1 MPFDSNGNFSLSAG
15 YLAVSGQT
23 ILPSQHNPV
32 LEDIGSA
39 LSEVLLRSGVAP
51 MTGPLNMN
59 SFRIQNMPEAAGDGD
74 PVTLGQLQELL
85 SNLAT
90 VPPGAVQGFRR
101 KTPPTGWVKE
111 GGGTIGSSLSGATAR
126 AASDTEALFT
136 VLWTEFTNTE
146 LPIQDSS
153 GAASTRGGSAASD
166 FAANKRMPLFDS
178 RTRFLRGSD
187 DGLGFNVGLV
197 VGVSQ
202 ADVFKAH
209 THTGTTE
216 DDGQHD
222 HDMPRSTVSGT
233 GPGVGY
239 QFGDKLDDNGPDTLA
254 AGLHDHDFTTNATG
268 DALETRPRASV
279 VLLCIKL

>member
-1 MPFDSNGNFSLSAG
+1 M
-15 YLAVSGQT
+15 
-23 ILPSQHNPV
+23 
-32 LEDIGSA
+32 

-74 PVTLGQLQELL
+74 PVTLGQLQDLL
-85 SNLAT
+85 SGLALVPTGT
-90 VPPGAVQGFRR
+90 VLGFRR
-101 KTPPTGWVKE
+101 KAAPFGWVKE
-111 GGGTIGSSLSGATAR
+111 GGGTIGSAASGATAR
-126 AASDTEALFT
+126 AAADTEALFSL
-136 VLWTEFTNTE
+136 LWTDFTNTE

-178 RTRFLRGSD
+178 RTRFLRGAD
-187 DGLGFNVGLV
+187 DGLGFNAALT

-202 ADVFKAH
+202 ADTLKTH
-209 THTGTTE
+209 THTGTTNSA
-216 DDGQHD
+216 GTHD
-222 HDMPRSTVSGT
+222 HPIPRSTVG
-233 GPGVGY
+233 GGAGVGF
-239 QFGDKLDDNGPDTLA
+239 QFGPLTDN
-254 AGLHDHDFTTNATG
+254 AGSTGDAGAHTHPFTTSATG

>member
-1 MPFDSNGNFSLSAG
+1 M
-15 YLAVSGQT
+15 
-23 ILPSQHNPV
+23 
-32 LEDIGSA
+32 

-74 PVTLGQLQELL
+74 PVTLGQLQDIL
-85 SNLAT
+85 SGLAL
-90 VPPGAVQGFRR
+90 VPTGAVQGFRR
-101 KTPPTGWVKE
+101 KTAPTGWVKE
-111 GGGTIGSSLSGATAR
+111 GGGTIGSSASGATAR
-126 AASDTEALFT
+126 ASSDTEALFT
-136 VLWTEFTNTE
+136 LLWTEFTNTE

-187 DGLGFNVGLV
+187 DGLGFNAGLT

-202 ADVFKAH
+202 ADAIKAH
-209 THTGTTE
+209 THTGTTASS
-216 DDGQHD
+216 GAHTHD
-222 HDMPRSTVSGT
+222 IPRSTVSGS

-239 QFGDKLDDNGPDTLA
+239 QFGDKLDDNGPNTLS
-254 AGLHDHDFTTNATG
+254 AGAHTHTFTTDSTG
-268 DALETRPRASV
+268 ETLETRPRASI
-279 VLLCIKL
+279 VLHCIKL